1 MSTTNN
7 IPSDQISNGITLSIK
22 GAEDNEP
29 IIISNVENVNLPNQ
43 SYNTVEANLVN
54 AIDGI
59 KPRLLGSRNGGEL
72 AFKVNVLDALDEG
85 IIRVVAAYKAKEEVT
100 FIATYPSGITR
111 TIPKC
116 KISQCD
122 PADHSLDALIAYD
135 VSAVVNGLMTE
146 SASA

>member
-29 IIISNVENVNLPNQ
+29 IIISNVENVNLPKQ

-72 AFKVNVLDALDEG
+72 AFKVNVLDASDAG
-85 IIRVVAAYKAKEEVT
+85 IIRLIAAYKAKEEVS

-111 TIPKC
+111 TIPQC

-122 PADHSLDALIAYD
+122 PADHSLDSLIAYD
-135 VSAVVNGLMTE
+135 VSAVVNGLVTE
-146 SASA
+146 SA

>member
-7 IPSDQISNGITLSIK
+7 IPTDQISNGITLSIK
-22 GAEDNEP
+22 GATDTQP
-29 IIISNVENVNLPNQ
+29 IVIANVENVNLPKQN
-43 SYNTVEANLVN
+43 YNTVEASLLN
-54 AIDGI
+54 ATDGI

-72 AFKVNVLDALDEG
+72 TFKINVLDAEDEG

-111 TIPKC
+111 NIPKC

-122 PADHSLDALIAYD
+122 PSDHTLDALIAYD

-146 SASA
+146 SAA